1 MFRFFVF
8 LFHRISTI
16 VTEALQDSVSRILS
30 PKTNFDL
37 LYDIKKTREQGKVYS
52 IVFCGVN
59 GVGKSTSLS
68 KIAYHLKSKG
78 YKVWAA
84 LRVCDCVVDDCRLWY
99 LPFWCRWAAQN
110 PCEETGHWVVRKRYE
125 ILSFLE
131 CLGYSKDPADVC
143 HLALKY
149 VSIWLSDR

>member
-1 MFRFFVF
+1 M
-8 LFHRISTI
+8 
-16 VTEALQDSVSRILS
+16 TEALQDSVSRILS

-78 YKVWAA
+78 YKV
-84 LRVCDCVVDDCRLWY
+84 
-99 LPFWCRWAAQN
+99 
-110 PCEETGHWVVRKRYE
+110 
-125 ILSFLE
+125 
-131 CLGYSKDPADVC
+131 
-143 HLALKY
+143 
-149 VSIWLSDR
+149 